1 MGTQPRPRHAAAKAK
16 AHRHGHAAKAKAC
29 MLPRPGQP
37 HGHAAKAK
45 ECSSQGEGT
54 SSWARCQG
62 QGMNAAKA
70 RVAPMGTVG
79 KEARFGCDGGGAELI
94 ASELVVVELVEGSN
108 FLKVEER
115 LLCVVVVVVVRLVES
130 ESGFLFLFLTL
141 RIP

>member
-1 MGTQPRPRHAAAKAK
+1 MGI
-16 AHRHGHAAKAKAC
+16 
-29 MLPRPGQP
+29 
-37 HGHAAKAK
+37 
-45 ECSSQGEGT
+45 
-54 SSWARCQG
+54 
-62 QGMNAAKA
+62 
-70 RVAPMGTVG
+70 VG

-115 LLCVVVVVVVRLVES
+115 LLCVVVVVVVVVRLVES